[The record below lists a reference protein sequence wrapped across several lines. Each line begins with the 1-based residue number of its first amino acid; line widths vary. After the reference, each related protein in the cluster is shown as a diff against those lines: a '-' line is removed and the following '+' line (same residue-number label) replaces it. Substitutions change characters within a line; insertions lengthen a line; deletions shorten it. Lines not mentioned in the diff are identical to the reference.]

1 MKEKMARMEEALAR
15 TTSSNTGS
23 GGGRRRR
30 PSYRPPPVY
39 VSQNES
45 HHRGSVHDRLA
56 PPIEDG
62 QVKEVVVFRQPV
74 PSTQRR
80 SGIDRAQSQ
89 SRVSSASCISTYTTG
104 SYEHSHGTES
114 LETVPLEDEDYQGT
128 TDPPRR
134 GISRALTDVGKGPSG
149 EPKRWKRCSKKR
161 IRKGYQ
167 CTDLERWP
175 SWPTPGTPIHGRAKR
190 SYAQHGLWD
199 QG

>member
-1 MKEKMARMEEALAR
+1 MLGQRGEEREQEVALMKEKMARMEEALAR

-62 QVKEVVVFRQPV
+62 QAKEVVVFRQPV

-80 SGIDRAQSQ
+80 SGSDRAQSL
-89 SRVSSASCISTYTTG
+89 SRVSSASCTSTYTTG

-114 LETVPLEDEDYQGT
+114 HETVPLEDEDNQGT

-134 GISRALTDVGKGPSG
+134 VINGLKRVDTVKDAAQESFLTTRTPKKKIEKGTKRAMILYNLGGKFM
-149 EPKRWKRCSKKR
+149 C
-161 IRKGYQ
+161 IY
-167 CTDLERWP
+167 
-175 SWPTPGTPIHGRAKR
+175 
-190 SYAQHGLWD
+190 
-199 QG
+199 